1 MNEKVYKTMRSVG
14 GWSIALGVI
23 VIAVGVIAGV
33 MQIIQG
39 GRLLSS
45 KKDITF

>member
-1 MNEKVYKTMRSVG
+1 MNEKVYKTMRNVG
-14 GWSIALGVI
+14 GWSIALGVVVI
-23 VIAVGVIAGV
+23 VVGVMAGV
-33 MQIIQG
+33 MQIVQG